1 MIILW
6 QHYKHSNQ
14 TDNSVS
20 ISNSVPLE
28 SPTHEHSISG
38 TVSEKK
44 VKPPAIPP
52 KTYREPK
59 VELNITLCSSDDDAS
74 AQSINDDVYSVGS
87 DSLYDMKLEAASEVM
102 KLPKRSTDKESAQSC
117 VTVIKSTFQKS
128 DDTEVK
134 SIKSKEKVTD
144 EISGTQ
150 DGDDANYQKLDIKT
164 ISPPSHYENLH
175 SLRIKERVINM
186 AGISQSLI
194 PDKCNQ
200 RPSIQATMTHYS

>member
-74 AQSINDDVYSVGS
+74 AQGGANTGRIP
-87 DSLYDMKLEAASEVM
+87 ASGHAHAHAPAWR
-102 KLPKRSTDKESAQSC
+102 L
-117 VTVIKSTFQKS
+117 
-128 DDTEVK
+128 
-134 SIKSKEKVTD
+134 
-144 EISGTQ
+144 
-150 DGDDANYQKLDIKT
+150 
-164 ISPPSHYENLH
+164 
-175 SLRIKERVINM
+175 
-186 AGISQSLI
+186 
-194 PDKCNQ
+194 
-200 RPSIQATMTHYS
+200 